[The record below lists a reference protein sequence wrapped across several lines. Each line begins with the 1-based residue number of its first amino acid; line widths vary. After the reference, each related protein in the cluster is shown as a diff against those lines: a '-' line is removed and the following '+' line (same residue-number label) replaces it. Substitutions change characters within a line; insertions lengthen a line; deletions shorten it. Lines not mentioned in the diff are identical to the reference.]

1 MVGEPRTNY
10 SGACATVSVKVG
22 GAGPPLA
29 LRVYV
34 CSEAREDA
42 MLQWKRTRLC
52 LLSVE
57 ILVTLVSLR
66 ILPVA
71 EGQSCSAQPVISS
84 VDPPSGSRQTRF
96 AILGQNL
103 DQPGSITVI
112 QRINDEELDILE
124 TTNVTQTRIEL
135 TVNPLASSL
144 ATITI
149 DPNEED
155 CGSASVEIYV
165 VFIGMHDHTDSYRS
179 CMKMPCKSQFD
190 LP

>member
-1 MVGEPRTNY
+1 
-10 SGACATVSVKVG
+10 
-22 GAGPPLA
+22 
-29 LRVYV
+29 
-34 CSEAREDA
+34 